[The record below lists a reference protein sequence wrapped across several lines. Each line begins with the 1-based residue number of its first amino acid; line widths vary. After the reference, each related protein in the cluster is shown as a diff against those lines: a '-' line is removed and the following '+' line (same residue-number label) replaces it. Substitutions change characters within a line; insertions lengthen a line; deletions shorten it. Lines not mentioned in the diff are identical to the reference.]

1 VLLDR
6 DGTIAKAIE
15 AIDEAADAGA
25 SLLVFPEAWIP
36 GYPTWVW
43 TRFEHASEAHD
54 ANTDR
59 FSAMVMSG
67 SRTTSIGWRKAL
79 EGCSRACQM
88 YLPGLK
94 AQLHDC
100 SPSTRGGTGPPP
112 SGEINRAPPIE
123 RPDECVSHCGGS
135 RCGGHCF
142 SLRPISAPCAV
153 LEGLGERAIG

>member
-15 AIDEAADAGA
+15 AIDEATDAGA

-43 TRFEHASEAHD
+43 TRFEHASEAHE

-67 SRTTSIGWRKAL
+67 SQR
-79 EGCSRACQM
+79 
-88 YLPGLK
+88 
-94 AQLHDC
+94 
-100 SPSTRGGTGPPP
+100 P
-112 SGEINRAPPIE
+112 SG
-123 RPDECVSHCGGS
+123 GGKPS
-135 RCGGHCF
+135 KD
-142 SLRPISAPCAV
+142 AV
-153 LEGLGERAIG
+153 GRVKCIFLA

>member
-94 AQLHDC
+94 VLLQHEAVPARHHQVK
-100 SPSTRGGTGPPP
+100 STGRHRLNARTSVSAIAVDRDAADIAFRFGRFRH
-112 SGEINRAPPIE
+112 RAPFLKALAKG
-123 RPDECVSHCGGS
+123 R
-135 RCGGHCF
+135 
-142 SLRPISAPCAV
+142 
-153 LEGLGERAIG
+153 